1 MVYWHVEKKALCI
14 YSQVKR
20 CSSSEVAAM
29 IEGVLR
35 HCTEMT
41 VTKNYV
47 DTHGQSEVAFAF
59 THLLGFQLMPRL
71 NGIQRQ
77 RLYLP
82 DQASAD
88 AYPQLQPV
96 LTRGIQWD
104 LIRQQYDEMIKY
116 ATALRVGTAEA
127 EAILRRFTR
136 TGVQHP
142 TYQALAEL
150 GKVRKT
156 IFLCHYLHDELM
168 RREVQAGLNVIEN
181 WNSAN
186 GFILFGKGG
195 ELATNKRED
204 QELAVLALHL
214 LQICLV
220 YINTLMVQQVLGEPG
235 WRERMGEADRRGLTP
250 LFYAH
255 VNPYGAFN
263 LDLATRLDIQDVS
276 AL

>member
-1 MVYWHVEKKALCI
+1 
-14 YSQVKR
+14 
-20 CSSSEVAAM
+20 
-29 IEGVLR
+29 
-35 HCTEMT
+35 MT

-47 DTHGQSEVAFAF
+47 DTHGQSEVAFAL

-77 RLYLP
+77 RLSLP
-82 DQASAD
+82 DNDATSA
-88 AYPQLQPV
+88 YLHLQPI

-104 LIRQQYDEMIKY
+104 LIRQQYDELVKY
-116 ATALRVGTAEA
+116 ATALRLGTAEA

-142 TYQALAEL
+142 TYQALVEL

-156 IFLCHYLHDELM
+156 IFLCHYLHAELV

-204 QELAVLALHL
+204 QGLAVLSLHL
-214 LQICLV
+214 LQICMV
-220 YINTLMVQQVLGEPG
+220 YINTLMLQQVLAESWWGEH
-235 WRERMGEADRRGLTP
+235 MGEEDRRGLTP
-250 LFYAH
+250 LFYSH
-255 VNPYGAFN
+255 VNPYGEFK
-263 LDLATRLDIQDVS
+263 LDLETRLALQDIPAV
-276 AL
+276 